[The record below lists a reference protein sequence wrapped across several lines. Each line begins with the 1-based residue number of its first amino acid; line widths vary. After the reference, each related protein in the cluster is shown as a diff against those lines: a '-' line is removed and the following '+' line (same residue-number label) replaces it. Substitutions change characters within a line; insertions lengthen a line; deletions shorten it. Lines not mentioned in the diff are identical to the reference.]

1 MIVGLCRNSAFAVT
15 MIGLCR
21 NNAFAV
27 TMIFGHCI
35 ICGIAAVRR
44 HNHAI
49 KGVGPTVTTTTHA
62 LLAVPLHV
70 GAHAGL
76 DRWRSVMGCCLFV
89 VLVLLKVCVV
99 MPVWTGPTTGQQ

>member
-1 MIVGLCRNSAFAVT
+1 VTMIVGLCRNSAFAVT

-49 KGVGPTVTTTTHA
+49 KGVGPTVMMAVVSGSPDEAFCMPSDH
-62 LLAVPLHV
+62 LL
-70 GAHAGL
+70 
-76 DRWRSVMGCCLFV
+76 C
-89 VLVLLKVCVV
+89 
-99 MPVWTGPTTGQQ
+99 